1 MARVWKRSRCRRHG
15 YSKDC
20 EIGLNRWNRQIKKM
34 GIDFEL
40 TLPSDRFRRTVGPF
54 ANAHVSPDG
63 KVISSEEWDKKV
75 GDWLP
80 TADDKAYIQSLMQ
93 QVVEPGKM
101 AGWVA
106 PPDRGINNNPVEYEY
121 VRL

>member
-1 MARVWKRSRCRRHG
+1 MS
-15 YSKDC
+15 
-20 EIGLNRWNRQIKKM
+20 
-34 GIDFEL
+34 
-40 TLPSDRFRRTVGPF
+40 RRT
-54 ANAHVSPDG
+54 ARSSP
-63 KVISSEEWDKKV
+63 SEEWDKKV

-101 AGWVA
+101 AGWIA